1 MKSCYTI
8 SMLFNKINS
17 PVLVFTDL
25 DGTLLDHNT
34 YSFDPALEMLD
45 FLKENAIA
53 LIIVT
58 SKTKSEVIELQKAL
72 GITAPFIVENGAG
85 IFLPQEE
92 GYEMIPLGKLYNE
105 TRNAFLSYAKDVS
118 MRGFAD
124 MPVEEIAIR
133 TTLSLEDARRA
144 SQRDFSEPFILE
156 NEHELAKLKKMAQK
170 DGFDIVKGGRF
181 YHLITQG
188 QDKAAA
194 IRKVIDLYNDQ
205 YETTFT
211 SIALGDSEND
221 LTMLQNVDV
230 PVLIPHPDGSYTPFT
245 TPNLIKAPYPGPKGW
260 NESLKRYFNVQ

>member
-1 MKSCYTI
+1 MSY
-8 SMLFNKINS
+8 NKLNS
-17 PVLVFTDL
+17 RVLVFTDL
-25 DGTLLDHNT
+25 DGTLLDHNN
-34 YSFDPALEMLD
+34 YSFDPALEMLE
-45 FLKENAIA
+45 FLRQNAIT

-92 GYEMIPLGKLYNE
+92 GYAMIPLGKLYSE
-105 TRNAFLSYAKDVS
+105 TRTAFLSYAKEIP
-118 MRGFAD
+118 MRGFGD
-124 MPVEEIAIR
+124 MSVEEIAAL
-133 TTLSLEDARRA
+133 TTLPVENAQCAR
-144 SQRDFSEPFILE
+144 QRDFSEPFVLE
-156 NEHELAKLKKMAQK
+156 NEEALPKLKKMAEQ

-181 YHLITQG
+181 YHLITRG

-194 IRKVIDLYNDQ
+194 IREVIRHYNDLHD
-205 YETTFT
+205 TTYT

-230 PVLIPHPDGSYTPFT
+230 PILVPHPDGTFTPFT

-260 NESLKRYFNVQ
+260 NEALKRYFDVQ

>member
-1 MKSCYTI
+1 MLLNKS
-8 SMLFNKINS
+8 NRR
-17 PVLVFTDL
+17 VLVFTDL
-25 DGTLLDHNT
+25 DGTLLDHNS
-34 YSFDPALEMLD
+34 YSFEPALEMLD
-45 FLKENAIA
+45 FLKQNAIA
-53 LIIVT
+53 LIIAT

-92 GYEMIPLGKLYNE
+92 GYAMIPLGKLYNE
-105 TRNAFLSYAKDVS
+105 TRAAFRSYAKEIP

-124 MPVEEIAIR
+124 MTVDEIAAL
-133 TTLSLEDARRA
+133 TTLSLENAQRA

-156 NEHELAKLKKMAQK
+156 DEEALPKLKTMAEQ

-181 YHLITQG
+181 YHLITKG

-194 IRKVIDLYNDQ
+194 IRAVIRHYNDLH
-205 YETTFT
+205 ETAYT

-230 PVLIPHPDGSYTPFT
+230 PILVPHPDGSFTPFS
-245 TPNLIKAPYPGPKGW
+245 TPDLIKALYPGPKGW
-260 NESLKRYFNVQ
+260 NEALKRYFDVQ